1 MQDREPISLG
11 HIWSKDVAGSA
22 LPRQPAGLSD
32 VLSRNRD
39 DVLVLRGPYG
49 HRARPVLLA
58 TMALAASFG
67 LGWAGALN
75 WPEVA
80 NLLGVDRIAHQEAPS
95 PRISEARSGG
105 KMEGVRKTASTSD
118 LRTAAPATVG
128 SIPRP
133 SAAGGVRLP
142 ADPSSAAFASQAN
155 TSPAGVAV
163 AMKPPLAPAP
173 ETRPTTIPGWTV
185 VEVRDGTAVLEGPD
199 GIRRAA
205 RGDTIP
211 GIGRIESIVRWGNR
225 WIVATAHGL
234 IATQ

>member
-1 MQDREPISLG
+1 MDGLARLTLGHGAFRASPRFVRLIVKTQFSLPGTSSAGRTVGHAMQDREPISLG

-95 PRISEARSGG
+95 PRIAEARSGG
-105 KMEGVRKTASTSD
+105 KIEGVRKTASTSD

-142 ADPSSAAFASQAN
+142 ADSSSAV
-155 TSPAGVAV
+155 SP
-163 AMKPPLAPAP
+163 P
-173 ETRPTTIPGWTV
+173 RPIR
-185 VEVRDGTAVLEGPD
+185 VRP
-199 GIRRAA
+199 
-205 RGDTIP
+205 
-211 GIGRIESIVRWGNR
+211 RWR
-225 WIVATAHGL
+225 WR
-234 IATQ
+234 

>member
-95 PRISEARSGG
+95 PRDFRRKIRRQDRRRSKDG
-105 KMEGVRKTASTSD
+105 
-118 LRTAAPATVG
+118 
-128 SIPRP
+128 IH
-133 SAAGGVRLP
+133 VRL
-142 ADPSSAAFASQAN
+142 ANRGTRHGRKHSQAFRRGRSSLACGSVERGFRLPGQYKSGRGGGGDEAAFG
-155 TSPAGVAV
+155 AGAGNEADNHSGVD
-163 AMKPPLAPAP
+163 
-173 ETRPTTIPGWTV
+173 RCRGSG
-185 VEVRDGTAVLEGPD
+185 RN
-199 GIRRAA
+199 RRARGPRRNSDGRA
-205 RGDTIP
+205 RRHDS
-211 GIGRIESIVRWGNR
+211 RHRAN
-225 WIVATAHGL
+225 
-234 IATQ
+234 